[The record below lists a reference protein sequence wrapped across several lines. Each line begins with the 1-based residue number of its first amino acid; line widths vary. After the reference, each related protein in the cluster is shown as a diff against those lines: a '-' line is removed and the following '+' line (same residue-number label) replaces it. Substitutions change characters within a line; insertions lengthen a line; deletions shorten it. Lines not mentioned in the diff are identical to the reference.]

1 MKPADAFRQRV
12 HQTLDAAAGQTPDL
26 VPGIT
31 SRLKRRSPGGMLIAL
46 AQVVS
51 LGLLAVLAAVVVLSM
66 HRSHAPTAPFS
77 AATPP
82 SVSTDPAASVAWIAS
97 QTPGNVFTGVDPAG
111 HVVGRITAPID
122 MRSPDG
128 AHLYA
133 LGSNRIEVFSAVDGH
148 LEATIALPFT
158 PEVEMIA
165 ADGHYAAV
173 ESAIPRQVGL
183 VDLISRRLLASTP
196 VSAASGVP
204 LIVGS
209 HAEHI
214 YLVTGKITEL
224 SFDGRSLR
232 AGRSAPS
239 SFGCAGLPLVFG
251 DLNSFGGLA
260 FRVLPDDRTLVAF
273 CPADGRVTWFDLL
286 TLHKVGDLVNGQQN
300 PFWVSPVFSAS
311 GTTLYLHEG
320 GSGRLAVIDLL
331 ARRSASSAKI
341 ALAPNPLAW
350 LERLFVTPAYA
361 GGVPRTA
368 ALSPDGRWLYAV
380 GIFEAPGGV
389 SVIHLPD
396 LQRKARWLPNL
407 SFDSVWVSADGQ
419 TIYALSQSTNTVR
432 LLHTDGSEYASV
444 MLPPMANGFVVPT
457 IP

>member
-1 MKPADAFRQRV
+1 MKPADAFRQTV
-12 HQTLDAAAGQTPDL
+12 HQALDAAAGQTPDL
-26 VPGIT
+26 VPGIA
-31 SRLKRRSPGGMLIAL
+31 SRLKRRSGGGMLIAL
-46 AQVVS
+46 AQAVS
-51 LGLLAVLAAVVVLSM
+51 LGLLAVLVAVVVLSM
-66 HRSHAPTAPFS
+66 HRAHPPTAPFT

-82 SVSTDPAASVAWIAS
+82 SVGAEPAANVAWIAS

-133 LGSNRIEVFSAVDGH
+133 LGSKGVEVFSALDGH

-165 ADGHYAAV
+165 ADGRYAAV
-173 ESAIPRQVGL
+173 QSAVPRQVGL
-183 VDLISRRLLASTP
+183 VDLVSRHFLASTP

-214 YLVTGKITEL
+214 YLVTDKITEL

-232 AGRSAPS
+232 TGRSAPS
-239 SFGCAGLPLVFG
+239 AFGCAGLPLVFG

-286 TLHKVGDLVNGQQN
+286 TMRKVGDLLNGQQN

-331 ARRSASSAKI
+331 ARRSANSVTI
-341 ALAPNPLAW
+341 ALARNPLAW
-350 LERLFVTPAYA
+350 LEGLFVTPAYA

-368 ALSPDGRWLYAV
+368 ALSPDGHWLYAV

-407 SFDSVWVSADGQ
+407 SFDSIWASADGQ
-419 TIYALSQSTNTVR
+419 TIYALRQSTDTVR
-432 LLHTDGSEYASV
+432 LLHTDGTQYASV
-444 MLPPMANGFVVPT
+444 TLPPMANGFVVPT